1 MSGIMQ
7 KAAKNA
13 MSQDIFD
20 VGVFVCGPNALV
32 ESTLMA
38 ADEFNAAD
46 KTNAHIHIHAESFQ
60 M

>member
-1 MSGIMQ
+1 MAGVLQ
-7 KAAKNA
+7 KAAKSA

-20 VGVFVCGPNALV
+20 LGVFVCGPNALV

-38 ADEFNAAD
+38 ADEFNAD
-46 KTNAHIHIHAESFQ
+46 KTNAHIHVHAESFQ